1 MFGALPGR
9 DNKCVRYAC
18 HRVVSEK
25 STMVGTLSKIAAF
38 FGSKSS
44 LSTSSAYPSAYSVHV
59 SSRVEE
65 DLPLPRLRRASV
77 FASFRVNKKWRGESY
92 TYVRRTDYYH

>member
-1 MFGALPGR
+1 
-9 DNKCVRYAC
+9 
-18 HRVVSEK
+18 
-25 STMVGTLSKIAAF
+25 MVGTLSKIAAF

-44 LSTSSAYPSAYSVHV
+44 LNTSSAYPSAYSVHV

-77 FASFRVNKKWRGESY
+77 FASFRVNKKWRGES
-92 TYVRRTDYYH
+92 